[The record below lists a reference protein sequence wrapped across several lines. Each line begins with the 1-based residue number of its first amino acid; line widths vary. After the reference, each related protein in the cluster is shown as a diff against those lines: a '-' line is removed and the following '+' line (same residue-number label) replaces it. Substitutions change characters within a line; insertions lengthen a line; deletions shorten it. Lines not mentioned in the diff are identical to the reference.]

1 MTFST
6 MSADENGLHNG
17 KRDQLYFMVQWE
29 NSAYFKHV
37 AVVLEVNEV
46 GDTMHGLAGVFISV
60 VEAEVEE
67 HVQIQEFPMCC
78 L

>member
-1 MTFST
+1 MKMGYT
-6 MSADENGLHNG
+6 MEREIS
-17 KRDQLYFMVQWE
+17 YTCMVQWE

-37 AVVLEVNEV
+37 AVILEVNEV
-46 GDTMHGLAGVFISV
+46 GDTMHGLAGVLISV

>member
-17 KRDQLYFMVQWE
+17 EISCTCMVQWE

>member
-1 MTFST
+1 
-6 MSADENGLHNG
+6 
-17 KRDQLYFMVQWE
+17 MVQWE

-46 GDTMHGLAGVFISV
+46 GDTMHGLAGILISV